1 MVVAAAGLA
10 LSACGG
16 DSGSTGSA
24 SPTPSGV
31 PSVAVDEAL
40 AAQVPEDLKSS
51 GVLVFGTDASYA
63 PSEFFAED
71 GSTIVGFDVDL
82 GKAIA
87 AKLGLEGQFEN
98 ATFDSL
104 IVGVQNGKF
113 PASMSSFTITP
124 ERLEQVNM
132 ISYFSAGTGWAVQT
146 GNPAGVSIDAT
157 FQNGRVTGAG
167 VCNRYFANYSA
178 TPVSNL
184 AISDVGATKV
194 MCPQNADF
202 ESAYF
207 DSLSKTTRFVIAG
220 NSLKLLTPSGSLDF
234 AK

>member
-1 MVVAAAGLA
+1 MTRDG
-10 LSACGG
+10 
-16 DSGSTGSA
+16 
-24 SPTPSGV
+24 
-31 PSVAVDEAL
+31 
-40 AAQVPEDLKSS
+40 KR
-51 GVLVFGTDASYA
+51 
-63 PSEFFAED
+63 SE
-71 GSTIVGFDVDL
+71 V
-82 GKAIA
+82 
-87 AKLGLEGQFEN
+87 
-98 ATFDSL
+98 
-104 IVGVQNGKF
+104 
-113 PASMSSFTITP
+113 
-124 ERLEQVNM
+124 
-132 ISYFSAGTGWAVQT
+132 
-146 GNPAGVSIDAT
+146 PAGVSIDAT